1 MTWCGKQGLQAA
13 PNNTFLVDGKN
24 TGNWGALRFVADR
37 GLSYHH
43 ILVLAM
49 LCRMISL
56 LLHSL
61 LSGILEN
68 GRWQNVV
75 LELRKEPNN
84 TVVDRLTAKIECRWM
99 KFGPKATESN
109 ILHVRLAQ
117 HY

>member
-1 MTWCGKQGLQAA
+1 
-13 PNNTFLVDGKN
+13 
-24 TGNWGALRFVADR
+24 
-37 GLSYHH
+37 
-43 ILVLAM
+43 M

-56 LLHSL
+56 LLPSL
-61 LSGILEN
+61 LSGISLSVVRGTVRVFLEN

-109 ILHVRLAQ
+109 TLHVRLAQ